1 MWIRSSVHIGRPDP
15 AFTEPC
21 VTTHHSSNSLPPTSP
36 RDAVNAWGADYI
48 DGLYEQW
55 RVDPAS
61 VDAAWQ
67 QFFKGFELGVEAPA
81 KRRGA
86 GAPASASGAAQAGA
100 HAASAG
106 ARAADAAVAPA
117 AALELQRKVD
127 ELIARYRAFGHLA
140 AQLDPLGT
148 ERPFPQL
155 LTLESVGLD
164 DSHLSMHVDPG
175 SLRIP
180 APATLGDVIS
190 ALEETYCR
198 HIGAEYLHI
207 TDPDR
212 RRWLQERI
220 EARRT
225 EPRPGAGAQRRILG
239 ELAKADTF
247 ESFLGMRYVGKKRFG
262 AEGAESL
269 IPMLDAVIEHGAALG
284 ARDFCL
290 GMAHRGRMNVLAHIV
305 GKDYERFFTEF
316 EEAWGPD
323 FADGGG
329 DVKYHCGFESERETA
344 SGPVKVSLP
353 SNPSHLEFINGV
365 VLGSVR
371 ARQELRGDEERREVV
386 PVLMHGDA
394 AFSGQGTQAECFNF
408 MKLRG
413 YDTGGCIHIVTNNQV
428 GFTTDP
434 VDLFTGNYCTDI
446 AKGYDCPVLHVNG
459 DDPEACVWVAKLA
472 IEFRQTFGHDA
483 IIDLVCFRKRGHNEA
498 DEPSYTQPLMYARIR
513 NQKPAFV
520 TYRDRLVSEGV
531 ISADDATAMVE
542 SLKESLDRAQA
553 AAKANPVEPS
563 IPPFQ
568 GRWSGLSA
576 TYDAAT
582 PATGVPLATLSE
594 IASSLSSLP
603 SDFAPHRTI
612 AKSVQGRADQ
622 TQPGARVEWATA
634 ELLAYGTLLKEG
646 HPVRITGEDVQR
658 GTFSHRHAVVRCQN
672 TGEGWCALESMG
684 RFEIVN
690 SPLTESSTMAY
701 EYGYSL
707 VDPSA
712 LVIWEAQFGDF
723 ANGGQVIIDQ
733 FISGGEIK
741 WRRSSALALFLPHGQ
756 EGQGPEHSSA
766 RLERF
771 LQLSSEDNMEI
782 CAPTTSAQ
790 VFHMIRRHLKRTH
803 RKPLIVM
810 TPKSML
816 RLPAAQSA
824 VEELV
829 SGTFQRVIDD
839 PRAADFGPAQR
850 VIFCMGKV
858 YWEMVAHREAA
869 GDRSTLFVRLD
880 QISPFPAAEVEALL
894 QKYRGAEFCW
904 VQEET
909 RNSGAFRYVQAQM
922 IDRFGVNPR
931 YIGRP
936 DCASPA
942 TGSALM
948 HEKMAKALG
957 AMVFPSLDPRAKPSA
972 GAPKPESAGRGTP
985 DAKDDA
991 SSKAAAAQ
999 SSGTAAAESKPA
1011 SRGRRGGK
1019 GEKDDAGAAEAV
1031 PLGSDSGADAPAAPA
1046 PAAANGDDTPDLFAS
1061 RPSRSRG

>member
-1 MWIRSSVHIGRPDP
+1 
-15 AFTEPC
+15 
-21 VTTHHSSNSLPPTSP
+21 VTNHPSSNPLPPTSP

-55 RVDPAS
+55 RVDPNS

-81 KRRGA
+81 KRRGSAGTGAAAPAATATTPGA
-86 GAPASASGAAQAGA
+86 GAASPAV
-100 HAASAG
+100 
-106 ARAADAAVAPA
+106 RAADAGVASA

-148 ERPFPQL
+148 ERPFPQV

-164 DSHLSMHVDPG
+164 DSHLSMRVDPG
-175 SLRIP
+175 SLRIA
-180 APATLGDVIS
+180 APATLGDVIG

-198 HIGAEYLHI
+198 HIGAEYQHI
-207 TDPDR
+207 TDPER

-225 EPRPGAGAQRRILG
+225 EPRPGLDAQRHILG

-247 ESFLGMRYVGKKRFG
+247 ESFLAMRYVGKKRFG

-269 IPMLDAVIEHGAALG
+269 IPMLDAVIDQGAALG
-284 ARDFCL
+284 AREFCL

-316 EEAWGPD
+316 EEAWAPD

-329 DVKYHCGFESERETA
+329 DVKYHCGFSAERQTS
-344 SGPVKVSLP
+344 SGAVKVSLP

-371 ARQELRGDEERREVV
+371 AKQTLRSDEDRREVV

-413 YDTGGCIHIVTNNQV
+413 YDTGGCVHIVTNNQV

-434 VDLFTGNYCTDI
+434 VDLFTGNYCTDV
-446 AKGYDCPVLHVNG
+446 AKGYDCPIFHVNG

-472 IEFRQTFGHDA
+472 IEFRQAFGHDV
-483 IIDLVCFRKRGHNEA
+483 IVDLVCFRKHGHNEA
-498 DEPSYTQPLMYARIR
+498 DEPSYTQPLMYARVR
-513 NQKPAFV
+513 KQKPAFAS
-520 TYRDRLVSEGV
+520 YRDRLVAEGA
-531 ISADDATAMVE
+531 ITADEASAMVA
-542 SLKESLDRAQA
+542 SLKDSLDRAQT
-553 AAKANPVEPS
+553 AAKATPVEPS

-568 GRWSGLSA
+568 GRWSGLGFA
-576 TYDAAT
+576 YDSGT
-582 PATGVPLATLSE
+582 PDTGVARGTLAT
-594 IASSLSSLP
+594 IASSLGSLP
-603 SDFAPHRTI
+603 GDFAAHRTI
-612 AKSVQGRADQ
+612 AKAVQGRG
-622 TQPGARVEWATA
+622 TQAEAGSKVEWATA

-646 HPVRITGEDVQR
+646 HTIRITGEDVQR

-672 TGEGWCALESMG
+672 TGEAWCALRTMG
-684 RFEIVN
+684 AFEIVN

-707 VDPSA
+707 VDPNA

-733 FISGGEIK
+733 FIAGGEIK
-741 WRRSSALALFLPHGQ
+741 WRRSSALVLFLPHGQ

-816 RLPAAQSA
+816 RLPAAQSTI
-824 VEELV
+824 EELA
-829 SGTFQRVIDD
+829 SGRFQRVIDD

-858 YWEMVAHREAA
+858 FWEMMAHREAA
-869 GDRSTLFVRLD
+869 GDRSTLFVRLE
-880 QISPFPAAEVEALL
+880 QMSPFPAPEIEAIL

-942 TGSALM
+942 TGSAHM
-948 HEKMAKALG
+948 HEAMAKALG
-957 AMVFPSLDPRAKPSA
+957 AMVFPSLDPRAKSGA
-972 GAPKPESAGRGTP
+972 GAHKADVPAAGAGTQTAASKP
-985 DAKDDA
+985 DAA
-991 SSKAAAAQ
+991 VQAVAEVP
-999 SSGTAAAESKPA
+999 AAEAKA
-1011 SRGRRGGK
+1011 SGRGRRSAK
-1019 GEKDDAGAAEAV
+1019 GAKGDG
-1031 PLGSDSGADAPAAPA
+1031 SGADSSDAGSEGAESAAGTGATGTPAASEDA
-1046 PAAANGDDTPDLFAS
+1046 DTPDLFAS

>member
-1 MWIRSSVHIGRPDP
+1 M
-15 AFTEPC
+15 
-21 VTTHHSSNSLPPTSP
+21 TTHHSSNSLPPTSP

-55 RVDPAS
+55 RVDPTS

-86 GAPASASGAAQAGA
+86 GGTG
-100 HAASAG
+100 
-106 ARAADAAVAPA
+106 AVAPATSGVATAAPHVAAAPSTAGSVDTGVASA

-148 ERPFPQL
+148 ERPFPQM

-164 DSHLSMHVDPG
+164 DSHLSMPVDPG

-180 APATLGDVIS
+180 SPATLGDVIS

-225 EPRPGAGAQRRILG
+225 EPRPDADAQRRILG

-284 ARDFCL
+284 ARDYCL

-316 EEAWGPD
+316 EEAWDPD

-344 SGPVKVSLP
+344 SGLVKVSLP

-371 ARQELRGDEERREVV
+371 ARQELRRDEEHREVV

-434 VDLFTGNYCTDI
+434 IDLFTGNYCTDV
-446 AKGYDCPVLHVNG
+446 AKGYDCPVFHVNG

-531 ISADDATAMVE
+531 ISADEAAAMVD
-542 SLKESLDRAQA
+542 SLKESLDRAQT
-553 AAKANPVEPS
+553 AAKAAPVEPS

-568 GRWSGLSA
+568 GRWSGLSFA
-576 TYDAAT
+576 YDTTA
-582 PATGVPLATLSE
+582 PATGVPLANLSE
-594 IASSLSSLP
+594 VASTLASLP
-603 SDFAPHRTI
+603 SDFTPHRTI
-612 AKSVQGRADQ
+612 AKAVQGRAAQ
-622 TQPGARVEWATA
+622 TEPGAKVEWATA

-690 SPLTESSTMAY
+690 SPLTESSTMAF

-707 VDPSA
+707 IDPNA

-723 ANGGQVIIDQ
+723 ANAGQVIIDQ
-733 FISGGEIK
+733 FIACGEIK
-741 WRRSSALALFLPHGQ
+741 WRRSSAMVLFLPHGQ

-803 RKPLIVM
+803 RKPLVVM

-816 RLPAAQSA
+816 RLPAAQSP

-858 YWEMVAHREAA
+858 YWEMVEHREAA
-869 GDRSTLFVRLD
+869 GDRSTLFVRLE
-880 QISPFPAAEVEALL
+880 QMSPFPAREIEALL

-904 VQEET
+904 VQEEV
-909 RNSGAFRYVQAQM
+909 RNFGAFRHVQAQM

-948 HEKMAKALG
+948 HERMVKALG
-957 AMVFPSLDPRAKPSA
+957 AMVFPSLDPRAAAAPASAAATAPVTAAPAAAAAPAPDADAASGSPDANAKP
-972 GAPKPESAGRGTP
+972 AGRGRR
-985 DAKDDA
+985 
-991 SSKAAAAQ
+991 SSKAAKDEP
-999 SSGTAAAESKPA
+999 AAAE
-1011 SRGRRGGK
+1011 
-1019 GEKDDAGAAEAV
+1019 AAA
-1031 PLGSDSGADAPAAPA
+1031 SGAESTDPGADNGAENGTSQA
-1046 PAAANGDDTPDLFAS
+1046 PAAADDSDTPDLFAS

>member
-1 MWIRSSVHIGRPDP
+1 M
-15 AFTEPC
+15 
-21 VTTHHSSNSLPPTSP
+21 TTHPSSNSLPPTSP

-55 RVDPAS
+55 RVDPSS
-61 VDAAWQ
+61 VDAPWQ

-81 KRRGA
+81 KRRGTGGTGTATPAATA
-86 GAPASASGAAQAGA
+86 GSAESPHVAGSAPSAARGADTGIAT
-100 HAASAG
+100 S
-106 ARAADAAVAPA
+106 

-140 AQLDPLGT
+140 AQIDPLGT
-148 ERPFPQL
+148 ERPFPQV

-164 DSHLSMHVDPG
+164 DSHLPMPVDPG

-180 APATLGDVIS
+180 SPATLGDVIS

-198 HIGAEYLHI
+198 HIGAEYQHI
-207 TDPDR
+207 TDPER

-225 EPRPGAGAQRRILG
+225 EPRPGADAQRRILG

-247 ESFLGMRYVGKKRFG
+247 ESFLAMRYVGKKRFG

-269 IPMLDAVIEHGAALG
+269 IPMLDAVIEQGAALG
-284 ARDFCL
+284 AREFCL

-316 EEAWGPD
+316 EEAWAPD

-329 DVKYHCGFESERETA
+329 DVKYHCGFNSERPTA

-371 ARQELRGDEERREVV
+371 AKQTLRSDDDRREVV

-413 YDTGGCIHIVTNNQV
+413 YDTGGCVHIVTNNQV

-446 AKGYDCPVLHVNG
+446 AKAYDCPIFHVNG
-459 DDPEACVWVAKLA
+459 DDPEACVWVAMLA
-472 IEFRQTFGHDA
+472 SEFRQTFGHDA
-483 IIDLVCFRKRGHNEA
+483 VIDLVCFRKNGHNEA
-498 DEPSYTQPLMYARIR
+498 DEPSYTQPLLYARVR
-513 NQKPAFV
+513 KQKPAFAS
-520 TYRDRLVSEGV
+520 YRDRLVAEGA
-531 ISADDATAMVE
+531 ITADEAASMVAA
-542 SLKESLDRAQA
+542 LKESLDRAQTS
-553 AAKANPVEPS
+553 AKATPVEPS

-568 GRWSGLSA
+568 GRWSGLGFAYDSA
-576 TYDAAT
+576 TPD
-582 PATGVPLATLSE
+582 TGVARGTLAT
-594 IASSLSSLP
+594 IASSLGSLP
-603 SDFAPHRTI
+603 GDFSAHRTI
-612 AKSVQGRADQ
+612 AKAVQGRG
-622 TQPGARVEWATA
+622 TQAEAGSKVEWATA

-646 HPVRITGEDVQR
+646 HTIRITGEDVQR

-672 TGEGWCALESMG
+672 TGEAWCALRTMG
-684 RFEIVN
+684 AFEIVN

-707 VDPSA
+707 VDPNA

-741 WRRSSALALFLPHGQ
+741 WRRSSALVLFLPHGQ

-782 CAPTTSAQ
+782 CAPSTSAQ

-803 RKPLIVM
+803 RKPLVVM

-816 RLPAAQSA
+816 RLPAAQSTI
-824 VEELV
+824 EELV

-839 PRAADFGPAQR
+839 PRSADFGPAQR

-880 QISPFPAAEVEALL
+880 Q
-894 QKYRGAEFCW
+894 
-904 VQEET
+904 
-909 RNSGAFRYVQAQM
+909 M
-922 IDRFGVNPR
+922 
-931 YIGRP
+931 
-936 DCASPA
+936 
-942 TGSALM
+942 
-948 HEKMAKALG
+948 
-957 AMVFPSLDPRAKPSA
+957 
-972 GAPKPESAGRGTP
+972 
-985 DAKDDA
+985 
-991 SSKAAAAQ
+991 
-999 SSGTAAAESKPA
+999 
-1011 SRGRRGGK
+1011 
-1019 GEKDDAGAAEAV
+1019 
-1031 PLGSDSGADAPAAPA
+1031 
-1046 PAAANGDDTPDLFAS
+1046 
-1061 RPSRSRG
+1061 

>member
-1 MWIRSSVHIGRPDP
+1 
-15 AFTEPC
+15 
-21 VTTHHSSNSLPPTSP
+21 
-36 RDAVNAWGADYI
+36 VNAWGADYI

-55 RVDPAS
+55 RHDPAS

-86 GAPASASGAAQAGA
+86 GGTGAATPAGSGGA
-100 HAASAG
+100 TAAPHAATAAPSTTRAG
-106 ARAADAAVAPA
+106 DTGTASA

-164 DSHLSMHVDPG
+164 DSHLSMPVDPG

-180 APATLGDVIS
+180 SPATLGDVIS

-198 HIGAEYLHI
+198 HIGAEYQHI

-225 EPRPGAGAQRRILG
+225 EPRPGADAQRRILG

-316 EEAWGPD
+316 EEAWDPD

-344 SGPVKVSLP
+344 SGLVKVSLP

-371 ARQELRGDEERREVV
+371 ARQELRSDEDRREVV

-434 VDLFTGNYCTDI
+434 IDLFTGNYCTDV
-446 AKGYDCPVLHVNG
+446 AKGYDCPVFHVNG

-520 TYRDRLVSEGV
+520 TYRDRLVSEGA
-531 ISADDATAMVE
+531 ISADEAAAMVD

-553 AAKANPVEPS
+553 AAKATPVEPS

-568 GRWSGLSA
+568 GRWSGLSFA
-576 TYDAAT
+576 YDVT
-582 PATGVPLATLSE
+582 SPATGVPLATLTE
-594 IASSLSSLP
+594 IASTLSSLP

-612 AKSVQGRADQ
+612 AKTVEGRAAQ
-622 TQPGARVEWATA
+622 TEPGAKVEWATA

-646 HPVRITGEDVQR
+646 HPIRITGEDVQR

-707 VDPSA
+707 VDPNA

-723 ANGGQVIIDQ
+723 ANAGQVIIDQ

-839 PRAADFGPAQR
+839 PRAGDFGPAQR

-869 GDRSTLFVRLD
+869 GDRSTLFVRLE
-880 QISPFPAAEVEALL
+880 QMSPFPAREIEALL

-948 HEKMAKALG
+948 HERMVKALG
-957 AMVFPSLDPRAKPSA
+957 AMVFPSLDPRAAAVAAPASAAAPGTPAPVAATAPAPSA
-972 GAPKPESAGRGTP
+972 DAASDSP
-985 DAKDDA
+985 DASAKPA
-991 SSKAAAAQ
+991 ARGRRSSKAAKDEP
-999 SSGTAAAESKPA
+999 AAAEAAAPGA
-1011 SRGRRGGK
+1011 EGP
-1019 GEKDDAGAAEAV
+1019 DAGADNGAEN
-1031 PLGSDSGADAPAAPA
+1031 GTSKA
-1046 PAAANGDDTPDLFAS
+1046 PAAADDSDTPDLFAS

>member
-1 MWIRSSVHIGRPDP
+1 M
-15 AFTEPC
+15 
-21 VTTHHSSNSLPPTSP
+21 TTQNSSNSLPPTSP

-86 GAPASASGAAQAGA
+86 GGTGSPAAVDAGHAGAPTAHAPHAAAPAPAARATDAGAA
-100 HAASAG
+100 S
-106 ARAADAAVAPA
+106 A

-148 ERPFPQL
+148 ERPFPQV

-164 DSHLSMHVDPG
+164 DSHLSMQVDAG
-175 SLRIP
+175 SLRVP
-180 APATLGDVIS
+180 SPATLGDVIG

-198 HIGAEYLHI
+198 HIGAEYQHI
-207 TDPDR
+207 TDPER

-225 EPRPGAGAQRRILG
+225 EPRPSVDAQRHILG

-247 ESFLGMRYVGKKRFG
+247 ESFLAMRYVGKKRFG

-269 IPMLDAVIEHGAALG
+269 IPMLDAVIDQGAALG
-284 ARDFCL
+284 AREFCL

-316 EEAWGPD
+316 EEAWAPD

-329 DVKYHCGFESERETA
+329 DVKYHCGFNSERQTS

-371 ARQELRGDEERREVV
+371 AKQTLRSDEDRREVV

-446 AKGYDCPVLHVNG
+446 AKGYDCPVFHVNG

-472 IEFRQTFGHDA
+472 IEFRQAFGHDA
-483 IIDLVCFRKRGHNEA
+483 IIDLVCFRKHGHNEA
-498 DEPSYTQPLMYARIR
+498 DEPSYTQPLMYARVR
-513 NQKPAFV
+513 KQKPAFAS
-520 TYRDRLVSEGV
+520 YRDRLVAEGT
-531 ISADDATAMVE
+531 IAADEASAMVAT
-542 SLKESLDRAQA
+542 LKDSLDRAQT
-553 AAKANPVEPS
+553 AAKATPVEPS
-563 IPPFQ
+563 IPPFE
-568 GRWSGLSA
+568 GRWSGLGFA
-576 TYDAAT
+576 YDPTT
-582 PATGVPLATLSE
+582 PATGVARETLATVA
-594 IASSLSSLP
+594 ASLGSLP
-603 SDFAPHRTI
+603 SDFTAHRTI
-612 AKSVQGRADQ
+612 AKAVQGRG
-622 TQPGARVEWATA
+622 TQAEPGAKVEWATA
-634 ELLAYGTLLKEG
+634 ELMAYGTLLKEG
-646 HPVRITGEDVQR
+646 HSIRITGEDVQR
-658 GTFSHRHAVVRCQN
+658 GTFSHRHAVVRCQD
-672 TGEGWCALESMG
+672 TGEAWCALKSMG
-684 RFEIVN
+684 PFEIVN

-707 VDPSA
+707 VDPNA

-733 FISGGEIK
+733 FIAGGEIK

-816 RLPAAQSA
+816 RLPAAQSTI
-824 VEELV
+824 EELV
-829 SGTFQRVIDD
+829 SGRFQRVIDD

-850 VIFCMGKV
+850 VVFCMGKV

-869 GDRSTLFVRLD
+869 GDRSTLFVRLE
-880 QISPFPAAEVEALL
+880 QMSPFPAQEIEALL

-942 TGSALM
+942 TGSAHM
-948 HEKMAKALG
+948 HEAMAKALG
-957 AMVFPSLDPRAKPSA
+957 AMVFPSLDPRAKSRA
-972 GAPKPESAGRGTP
+972 GAPKAESAGATASKSESDGATASKGESATAP
-985 DAKDDA
+985 AADTSGDDAK
-991 SSKAAAAQ
+991 
-999 SSGTAAAESKPA
+999 PA
-1011 SRGRRGGK
+1011 GRGRRGGK
-1019 GEKDDAGAAEAV
+1019 AAKDDAAAPEPA
-1031 PLGSDSGADAPAAPA
+1031 PASTQNGADAGAAPA
-1046 PAAANGDDTPDLFAS
+1046 PAAAGDSDTPDLFAS